1 MNSDEPF
8 FRQVVDELPD
18 LVCRLAPDGT
28 LRYVN
33 NAYAE
38 YFGSTP
44 EALVD
49 TSFLDLVPPGQ
60 RAEVETD
67 LLGTT
72 RLTPERPSRVTEHRG
87 GDRDGEVRWQQWV
100 DKASFDADGRLVE
113 LVSVGRDVTERRAAE
128 TMLRYYSERDPLTGL
143 LNRRTTLAALDE
155 AVADAHESATDLVGL
170 VYIDLDCFKQ
180 INDRDGHRAGD
191 RILTLLAD
199 VLVTLFGMNDAI
211 GRLGGDEF
219 VVVCTTTPSPR
230 DLEARGARLQRQVAL
245 LGGPVTASIGVAL
258 LEPGEDAASLLHRA
272 DLDMYRRKQQA
283 RRARETLDRVEASAS
298 TRAPSALVDLPTH

>member
-1 MNSDEPF
+1 MNSEEPF

-44 EALVD
+44 DALVG
-49 TSFLDLVPPGQ
+49 TSFLDLVPSDQ
-60 RAEVETD
+60 RADVEAD

-72 RLTPERPSRVTEHRG
+72 RLTPARPGRVNEHRG

-100 DKASFDADGRLVE
+100 DKARFDDDGNLVE
-113 LVSVGRDVTERRAAE
+113 LLSVGRDVTERRAAE
-128 TMLRYYSERDPLTGL
+128 AMLRYYSERDPLTGL

-155 AVADAHESATDLVGL
+155 AVARASGTDQVGL

-191 RILTLLAD
+191 RILTLVAD
-199 VLVTLFGMNDAI
+199 VLVTVFATTDAI

-219 VVVCTTTPSPR
+219 VVVCTTTPSPS
-230 DLEARGARLQRQVAL
+230 DLEARGARLQAQVAL
-245 LGGPVTASIGVAL
+245 LGGRVTASIGVAC
-258 LEPGEDAASLLHRA
+258 LEPGEDATTVLHRA
-272 DLDMYRRKQQA
+272 DLDMYRRKQQG
-283 RRARETLDRVEASAS
+283 RLDNRLDSFI
-298 TRAPSALVDLPTH
+298 